1 MAKNSFKYYIRLS
14 MKEEFSKHDI
24 KGIITV
30 LKSAIANIFK
40 PLEDGT
46 AVIYREKDT
55 FHVYDFSLNRAVSE
69 AEAEVI
75 LGLLEEWTDADFTM
89 EVTTSEKYDLPE
101 GETEIDLSAMKHNRW
116 VSKQVENGW
125 RYGLQFNENDKTDPK
140 LRPYH
145 ELTEKLKNT

>member
-1 MAKNSFKYYIRLS
+1 MNKNSFKYYIRLM

-30 LKSAIANIFK
+30 LKNAIANIFK
-40 PLEDGT
+40 PMQDGT
-46 AVIYREKDT
+46 AVIYREDGE
-55 FHVYDFSLNRAVSE
+55 FHVYDFSLDRAVSE

-75 LGLLEEWTDADFTM
+75 LELLEKWTDSDFTM
-89 EVTTSEKYDLPE
+89 EITTSEKYDLPE
-101 GETEIDLSAMKHNRW
+101 GETELDLSATKHNRW